1 MSPKFISAAL
11 STAAKCVC
19 VCTTPKQAKQKYALY
34 NNILRLSKVVARGR
48 SETKSTCTLYET
60 EICQASLKFCNFCRT
75 VNKPKLKGLGKRE
88 VIPLIDKQITDE
100 QSQVLKAQIINAWKW
115 MLKWIRKKVV
125 FNLSQKYFF
134 RFNKSFFIIFIWID
148 NSILL
153 SSLGSYKCH
162 IFTLLFLAS
171 SRVRIRRSPV
181 TYATESQVIYLIL
194 ATKVTDL
201 SFKWWAQ

>member
-1 MSPKFISAAL
+1 MRNRNMS
-11 STAAKCVC
+11 
-19 VCTTPKQAKQKYALY
+19 
-34 NNILRLSKVVARGR
+34 
-48 SETKSTCTLYET
+48 
-60 EICQASLKFCNFCRT
+60 SLLEVCNFCRT

-115 MLKWIRKKVV
+115 MLIKVNHEKG
-125 FNLSQKYFF
+125 FFQLKSKFFF
-134 RFNKSFFIIFIWID
+134 RFNNSFFVIFIWID

-153 SSLGSYKCH
+153 SYLGSYKCH

-171 SRVRIRRSPV
+171 SRVRIRSSPV

-201 SFKWWAQ
+201 LWWTQ

>member
-1 MSPKFISAAL
+1 MHYVI
-11 STAAKCVC
+11 
-19 VCTTPKQAKQKYALY
+19 
-34 NNILRLSKVVARGR
+34 NNILRPSKAIARGR

-60 EICQASLKFCNFCRT
+60 EICQASLKFWNFFRT
-75 VNKPKLKGLGKRE
+75 VNKPKLKGLGTVGKRE

-115 MLKWIRKKVV
+115 MLKWIMKKVV
-125 FNLSQKYFF
+125 FNLSQKIFF
-134 RFNKSFFIIFIWID
+134 RFNKSFFVIFIWID

-153 SSLGSYKCH
+153 SSLGSNKCH
-162 IFTLLFLAS
+162 IFTLLFLAY
-171 SRVRIRRSPV
+171 SRVRIRSSPS

-201 SFKWWAQ
+201 LWWTQ

>member
-1 MSPKFISAAL
+1 M
-11 STAAKCVC
+11 STAPKCVC
-19 VCTTPKQAKQKYALY
+19 VCTTQNKLNKNMHYITTSCVCQLKA
-34 NNILRLSKVVARGR
+34 IARGR
-48 SETKSTCTLYET
+48 SETKSTCTLCET

-88 VIPLIDKQITDE
+88 VIPLTDKQITDE
-100 QSQVLKAQIINAWKW
+100 QSPVLKAQIINAWKW
-115 MLKWIRKKVV
+115 MLKWIMKKVV
-125 FNLSQKYFF
+125 FNLSQKFFF
-134 RFNKSFFIIFIWID
+134 RFNKRFFVIFIWID

-171 SRVRIRRSPV
+171 SRVRIRSSPV

>member
-1 MSPKFISAAL
+1 MVLLGTCDVIWGKRHLEFLFQKFKFRQTICYGHL
-11 STAAKCVC
+11 TIWVQNLFLLLWVLRQNVC

-34 NNILRLSKVVARGR
+34 NNILRLSTAVARGR

-125 FNLSQKYFF
+125 FNLNKKYFF
-134 RFNKSFFIIFIWID
+134 RFNK
-148 NSILL
+148 N
-153 SSLGSYKCH
+153 
-162 IFTLLFLAS
+162 LF
-171 SRVRIRRSPV
+171 
-181 TYATESQVIYLIL
+181 YN
-194 ATKVTDL
+194 
-201 SFKWWAQ
+201 FHMNW